1 MAAPESIKALYLFP
15 VSTVMVGQSVT
26 LANVIDS
33 SIWGPPCLW
42 GTLLREGSP
51 SLKPHLSHCSPQS

>member
-15 VSTVMVGQSVT
+15 AYTVMMGQSVI
-26 LANVIDS
+26 LATVIDS
-33 SIWGPPCLW
+33 SIGGPPNLW

-51 SLKPHLSHCSPQS
+51 SLKLHLSHRNPQS